1 MEIAAFSQSS
11 NSSSS
16 PYPYQAQQIPATIHL
31 NLEVKME
38 RPPFLNPLRDLV
50 VGTTK
55 GSRYSFCKA
64 FKVIR
69 EIIEPICTA

>member
-38 RPPFLNPLRDLV
+38 RPPLPQSVTRL
-50 VGTTK
+50 
-55 GSRYSFCKA
+55 GSWYHEGQQIFVLQGFQGHSRNY
-64 FKVIR
+64 
-69 EIIEPICTA
+69 